1 MAIYGLLWLRENA
14 KRLNNWMSPPI
25 FPWSRI
31 PTYEQNLLLS
41 FKVSWMPGL
50 TYPYAVS
57 HWLVVRCSMYLPV
70 FQPISNHA
78 IPFTFTRRFCPSQ
91 LWVIWSQN
99 IFHPFLFSTPW
110 NVFAICI
117 CFDILSSYMYLFSYL
132 FCSTFPFRILINHQF
147 THLLSTLHLIYM
159 YLSSYMYLSDILSS
173 YMYLSDIYVFVWH
186 FDENTRAVCNLGPFC
201 RVLFQFTWLHF
212 ATTRRWWGSWLT
224 KEDAA
229 QTR

>member
-14 KRLNNWMSPPI
+14 KQLNNWMSPPI

-99 IFHPFLFSTPW
+99 IFHHFLFSTPW
-110 NVFAICI
+110 NVFAICLHI
-117 CFDILSSYMYLFSYL
+117 YIYLF
-132 FCSTFPFRILINHQF
+132 PF
-147 THLLSTLHLIYM
+147 
-159 YLSSYMYLSDILSS
+159 
-173 YMYLSDIYVFVWH
+173 IYVFVQHSLSRCWSRYVFVWTFRDMYLSLCH
-186 FDENTRAVCNLGPFC
+186 M
-201 RVLFQFTWLHF
+201 
-212 ATTRRWWGSWLT
+212 
-224 KEDAA
+224 K
-229 QTR
+229 

>member
-1 MAIYGLLWLRENA
+1 MRENA
-14 KRLNNWMSPPI
+14 KRLNNWMIPPH

-78 IPFTFTRRFCPSQ
+78 TPFTFTRRFCPSK

-110 NVFAICI
+110 NVFVIFQPFLFNI
-117 CFDILSSYMYLFSYL
+117 PFQDFDQSPVYSSIVNFTFDIYVVLIYVFDIFPSYL
-132 FCSTFPFRILINHQF
+132 SFSTFPCQSVL
-147 THLLSTLHLIYM
+147 
-159 YLSSYMYLSDILSS
+159 
-173 YMYLSDIYVFVWH
+173 VW
-186 FDENTRAVCNLGPFC
+186 
-201 RVLFQFTWLHF
+201 RVLKKYRKHYICDWFCFFVSLI
-212 ATTRRWWGSWLT
+212 
-224 KEDAA
+224 
-229 QTR
+229 